1 MAKRL
6 ALALLLVCSGCGHR
20 LAAQVV
26 LEPSESGSQMS
37 IGVAE
42 KSSAVIKP
50 ELPKVSDEDSNR
62 LFAPGRNPF

>member
-6 ALALLLVCSGCGHR
+6 LAVVLLVSSGCGHR
-20 LAAQVV
+20 FAAQVV

-50 ELPKVSDEDSNR
+50 ELPKVDNETRS